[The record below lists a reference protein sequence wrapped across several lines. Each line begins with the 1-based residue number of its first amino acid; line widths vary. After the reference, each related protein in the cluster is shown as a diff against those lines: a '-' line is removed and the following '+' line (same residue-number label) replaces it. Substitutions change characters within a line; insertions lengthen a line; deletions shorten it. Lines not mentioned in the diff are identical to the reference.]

1 MISFRLIWT
10 LGFGKELISSLIPT
24 SFVYVDI
31 FNKILT
37 RNIAL
42 ILAIVVFII
51 LSVILVLL
59 KVREYQRGVSKAL
72 ATGYF
77 KSFVEKL
84 IQMFVSKGDNK
95 IKFIFEN
102 DTKEFY
108 AQQTE
113 IAIYLENSHTELKQK
128 NNEIR
133 KTARI
138 AYVDK
143 GAFNY
148 PFFVWAKVE
157 NDKLFIYDLPRTLFS
172 LKDYIDSQIEEESD
186 IDKETKKFFKMF
198 NEEFKNLWNRLETAG
213 LDVKLVG

>member
-77 KSFVEKL
+77 KSL
-84 IQMFVSKGDNK
+84 
-95 IKFIFEN
+95 
-102 DTKEFY
+102 
-108 AQQTE
+108 
-113 IAIYLENSHTELKQK
+113 
-128 NNEIR
+128 
-133 KTARI
+133 
-138 AYVDK
+138 
-143 GAFNY
+143 
-148 PFFVWAKVE
+148 
-157 NDKLFIYDLPRTLFS
+157 
-172 LKDYIDSQIEEESD
+172 
-186 IDKETKKFFKMF
+186 
-198 NEEFKNLWNRLETAG
+198 
-213 LDVKLVG
+213 